1 MFGRTIDEF
10 FANLWRR
17 RHPAPPPPPPP
28 PPKSLPEVELDVDYG
43 GRNDPLQK
51 LDIHR
56 PPGMVEGDTAPV
68 IDMTHGGGWQND
80 KGDKNNDG
88 VIKNKLAHYLALRY
102 IVITGNYRLWTETNG
117 ITPAIE
123 ADDVARKLAFIQT
136 QVAGVDPTRITEIG
150 HSAGANLM
158 AQVCANVSLLNAN
171 GATNPERGICLDGV
185 YDIPM
190 AIRAAKLTGDP
201 QKIALYAPFG
211 DDPTVQRMDSPTYS
225 VNHVM
230 CPMFLAYSTKEGPQR
245 QRQAEAFAEA
255 IVQAGGPTPVVKGYP
270 YTHAE
275 MDSNVGLDNDLTRD
289 IDKFMGITK

>member
-1 MFGRTIDEF
+1 MFGNTIQEF
-10 FANLWRR
+10 FANLWHR

-28 PPKSLPEVELDVDYG
+28 LPPKPLPTQELDVPYG
-43 GRNDPLQK
+43 PEELQK

-56 PPGMVEGDTAPV
+56 PEGMVEGDLAPCM
-68 IDMTHGGGWQND
+68 DMTHGGGWQND

-88 VIKNKLAHYLALRY
+88 VIKNKLAHYLALGY
-102 IVITGNYRLWTETNG
+102 IVITGNYRLWTSTNG

-123 ADDVARKLAFIQT
+123 ADDVARKLAFIKT
-136 QVAGVDPTRITEIG
+136 QVAGVDPNRITEIG

-158 AQVCANVSLLNAN
+158 AQVCADVSYLNAYN
-171 GATNPERGICLDGV
+171 ISNPERGICLDGV

-201 QKIALYAPFG
+201 KKIALYAPFG

-245 QRQAEAFAEA
+245 QKQAEQFAAA
-255 IVQAGGPTPVVKGYP
+255 IVAAGGPEPVVKGYP

-289 IDKFMGITK
+289 IDKFMGITQ